1 MSSDFLIESPQ
12 KPENGKQ
19 GVSDDDVKRA
29 SQLVELMDDLEESPT
44 AWRIRTI
51 LRIAVVAFFILVT
64 VLLIGY
70 VAWELMGH

>member
-44 AWRIRTI
+44 AWRIRT
-51 LRIAVVAFFILVT
+51 
-64 VLLIGY
+64 
-70 VAWELMGH
+70 